1 MAQIDSSAKR
11 TTPLP
16 PTVAVVGPGA
26 IGTTVAAALHE
37 AGRTPMLCGRTARE
51 RLELR
56 VGPGPEPR
64 LEPCVEPRDADG
76 LVVVPGPVRIDP
88 AQTEEAVDLVFLAVK
103 STQVDAAAPWL
114 AALCDTDTV
123 VCVLQNGVE
132 QEAAVAPHV
141 PGCPVLP
148 SVVWFPAQ
156 VQPGGSVWLRG
167 EARLTVPDTP
177 AGRVVLDALRGT
189 RCSVDVAED
198 FTSVAWR
205 KLLQNA
211 AAGLMVLTGRRC
223 GMFARDDIARLSLD
237 YLRECLAV
245 ARAEGAVLGDEV
257 PQEIVDGFRAYPA
270 DMGTSILADRAAGR
284 PLEWDIRNGVVRR
297 RGRAHGI
304 PTPISDL
311 VVPLLAAAGDGPG

>member
-1 MAQIDSSAKR
+1 MK
-11 TTPLP
+11 

-37 AGRTPMLCGRTARE
+37 AGRTPVLCGRTARE

-56 VGPGPEPR
+56 
-64 LEPCVEPRDADG
+64 DAGG
-76 LVVVPGPVRIDP
+76 LVVVPGPVRTDP
-88 AQTEEAVDLVFLAVK
+88 ARIEEAVDLVLLAVK

-114 AALCDTDTV
+114 AALCRTGTV

-132 QEAAVAPHV
+132 QESTVAPHV

-156 VQPGGSVWLRG
+156 VQPDGSVWLRG
-167 EARLTVPDTP
+167 EARLTVPDVP
-177 AGRVVLDALRGT
+177 AARVVLDALRGT
-189 RCSVDVAED
+189 RCSVDPAAD

-211 AAGLMVLTGRRC
+211 VAGLMVLSGRRA
-223 GMFARDDIARLSLD
+223 GMFGRADIVRLSLD
-237 YLRECLAV
+237 YLRECLEV

-257 PQEIVDGFRAYPA
+257 PQEIVDGLRAFPA
-270 DMGTSILADRAAGR
+270 DMGTSILADREAGQ
-284 PLEWDIRNGVVRR
+284 PLEWNIRNGVILR

-304 PTPISDL
+304 PMPISDV
-311 VVPLLAAAGDGPG
+311 VVPLLASASDGPG